1 MRSQQAGTF
10 GRLPDKPAVS
20 GERKAEKGKTGIGEA
35 YFSIKHLILGMT
47 ALAIFLPLFGLTGMV
62 YKYTC
67 LKAEYQG
74 CCVVRML
81 CTAEAAEKTI
91 KYAKSAKKDKGEELS
106 VWTEGVGKIP
116 FQVRYWRTGI
126 ISW

>member
-1 MRSQQAGTF
+1 MDFSTVNREFCAKTAGGDF

-20 GERKAEKGKTGIGEA
+20 GRGRRKRKNRYWGSVLF
-35 YFSIKHLILGMT
+35 YKHLILGMT
-47 ALAIFLPLFGLTGMV
+47 ALAILLPLFGLTGMV

-81 CTAEAAEKTI
+81 CVRRRLPKKTI
-91 KYAKSAKKDKGEELS
+91 KYPKSAE
-106 VWTEGVGKIP
+106 
-116 FQVRYWRTGI
+116 R
-126 ISW
+126 